1 MINMPLPEVGFSLYF
16 PHNNRFMGSI
26 ILRRGF
32 NYFVNAAKKAEELG
46 FQAVF
51 LPDHY
56 MQPKN
61 NVMYEAWT
69 ALTALALQTKTIR
82 LASCVTPIP
91 FHRPSDLAKR
101 VASLDHISNGRVI
114 FGAGCGWNEKEFNA
128 YNVPFDPFRT
138 RVQKM
143 LEGIEIIKALWTTK
157 GPVNYYGNYY
167 RVDEAELLP
176 KPRQEPYPPIWFG
189 GSSAQILRAV
199 AKHGKGWIPSERTT
213 LNAYRAKTALL
224 RKLIRKVGRDPA
236 DITPAI
242 ARMTVVAS
250 SLKEVKTL
258 VESLSLASEDVDNMI
273 QGTPKDCI
281 TKIRQFIEAGAR
293 HFAIGVFP
301 PKKVLEGIQLY
312 SEEIIPYI

>member
-1 MINMPLPEVGFSLYF
+1 
-16 PHNNRFMGSI
+16 MGSI
-26 ILRRGF
+26 ILKSDF
-32 NYFVNAAKKAEELG
+32 NYFVNAVKKAEELG

-69 ALTALALQTKTIR
+69 ALTALALQTETIR

-91 FHRPSDLAKR
+91 FYRPSDLAKR
-101 VASLDHISNGRVI
+101 VASLDHISDGRVI
-114 FGAGCGWNEKEFNA
+114 FGAGCGWNENEFNA

-143 LEGIEIIKALWTTK
+143 LEGIELIKALWTTK
-157 GPVNYYGNYY
+157 GPVNYSGNHY
-167 RVDEAELLP
+167 RIDNAELLP
-176 KPRQEPYPPIWFG
+176 KPRQEPHPPIWFG
-189 GSSAQILRAV
+189 GSSTQILNAV

-213 LNAYRAKTALL
+213 LYVYREKVELL
-224 RKLIRKVGRDPA
+224 QKLVRKVGRDPA

-250 SLKEVKTL
+250 SLKEVKAAIKR
-258 VESLSLASEDVDNMI
+258 LSLTSEGSDNVI

-281 TKIRQFIEAGAR
+281 SRIHQFIEAGAR
-293 HFAIGVFP
+293 HFAVGVFP
-301 PKKVLEGIQLY
+301 PEKVLEGIQLY